1 MCSLYIVVL
10 VGPTRHS
17 LIFFFLPPPTH
28 LAARRAPRHLAAR
41 RPVVASRQPS
51 LADPRRPRDLRAPPP
66 AAIALAFGRP
76 AATFARR
83 PPPPSPSTDS
93 RLDDGKRDARPAYWG
108 SPCCGPAAP
117 GRRAAAVLP
126 PRHAGP
132 LRRRRA
138 RPHRAGSP
146 RSSGPAAPGCR
157 ATAELGPAVSG
168 HRSAPAPPLPSSVS
182 PPGRSHPTAPGR
194 RGGPTAEGCAGVRG
208 LAAEGSGAGV
218 EGLGARDGGAGV
230 DG

>member
-1 MCSLYIVVL
+1 ML

-41 RPVVASRQPS
+41 RPVVASRRPS
-51 LADPRRPRDLRAPPP
+51 LADPRRPRDLRTQPP

-76 AATFARR
+76 AATFACR

-108 SPCCGPAAP
+108 SPCSGPAAP

-126 PRHAGP
+126 PRQAGP
-132 LRRRRA
+132 LRCRRA

-157 ATAELGPAVSG
+157 ATAELLDEGFRVSFSFFSQSTQYRRALGDALMPATN
-168 HRSAPAPPLPSSVS
+168 APFS
-182 PPGRSHPTAPGR
+182 
-194 RGGPTAEGCAGVRG
+194 
-208 LAAEGSGAGV
+208 GSGNHQ
-218 EGLGARDGGAGV
+218 
-230 DG
+230 